1 MLRWF
6 WGYDYM
12 LKCLCCS
19 CVFVCESDLSS
30 HLKRFGNHSDDSMMS
45 FHGEVEWLD
54 SQKHSGADRVVR

>member
-1 MLRWF
+1 
-6 WGYDYM
+6 M